1 MKFSVLL
8 CECKY
13 INRRYSK
20 NMKKTFLVLLLV
32 LCLTVSIF
40 PTAVYAEQSSEEQVN
55 LFDKN
60 SSDNWLQALSY
71 KGQKYTVSTY
81 NYENMFA
88 THEIAVT
95 PGETLTWGP
104 YGKENYCLEWWDS
117 TGTYKGQVLTASTT
131 LEPTGR
137 TVKGV
142 GLSDNTEYMLTYTFN
157 NESDIAKIR
166 ILGNI
171 STMDE
176 FRVYSIKDPVDTAP
190 APLPLTPHETPN
202 ELNGKSILFV
212 GDSIMSAQK
221 DDYKHGGL
229 AQRIGEWNKMKWT
242 NKGVSGATVSTVKS
256 NRIINQFVD
265 GTFDYVIIQGGIN
278 DAMSNAQ
285 IGKLT
290 EADVISGFDKRTFAG
305 AFEELLSTAKSKYP
319 TAKIGFII
327 TYATPNSTWGGRTK
341 DFSPEVNIM
350 IKACEKWGID
360 YINLYSGKT
369 ADGKLYSKDI
379 LKTDTPEN
387 LYGKDTGE
395 VHISGSGYDIIAP
408 YIEEW
413 IISLKSTAAPVEV
426 TTEAP
431 IDTDAPEPTGTTE
444 NTPAETDPAPDPAQT
459 TPAPAPEKSGCASM
473 VSLSALVFLIP
484 AAFVVCKKRK

>member
-1 MKFSVLL
+1 
-8 CECKY
+8 
-13 INRRYSK
+13 
-20 NMKKTFLVLLLV
+20 MKKTIVALLFV
-32 LCLTVSIF
+32 LCLTASII
-40 PTAVYAEQSSEEQVN
+40 PTAIHAEPNSEEQIN

-60 SSDNWLQALSY
+60 NSDNWIKALSY
-71 KGQKYTVSTY
+71 KGQKYTVTTT
-81 NYENMFA
+81 NYDNMFA
-88 THEIAVT
+88 THEISVT

-104 YGKENYCLEWWDS
+104 YGKENYCIEWWDS

-131 LEPTGR
+131 IEPTGR

-142 GLSDNTEYMLTYTFN
+142 GLKDVAENMLTYTFN
-157 NESDIAKIR
+157 NEPDIAKIR

-176 FRVYSIKDPVDTAP
+176 FHVYRVKNFVDTTP
-190 APLPLTPHETPN
+190 TPLPLTPHETPN

-229 AQRIGEWNKMKWT
+229 AQRIGVWNKMKWI
-242 NKGVSGATVSTVKS
+242 NNGASGATVSTAKS
-256 NRIINQFVD
+256 NRIINQLVS

-341 DFSPEVNIM
+341 DFSPEVDIM

-413 IISLKSTAAPVEV
+413 IISLQSTADPVEV

-431 IDTDAPEPTGTTE
+431 VVTTVP
-444 NTPAETDPAPDPAQT
+444 TPANTTAETPNDT
-459 TPAPAPEKSGCASM
+459 TLAPAPSETTSEPTKSGCASI
-473 VSLSALVFLIP
+473 VSFSALACLIP
-484 AAFVVCKKRK
+484 AAIVVSKKRK